1 MADKDTD
8 KSEKATIIGP
18 ETRISGELR
27 GDEDVIVR
35 GRVDGR
41 VILTSTFTVEEG
53 AIVQADVEAKIVLV
67 SGVIVGNVN
76 ASEIVRLG
84 EKARVVGDLT
94 APRVVIEAGAA
105 YRGRLDMGD
114 IEAGAASSARVS
126 SRRSSSSEASSAK
139 AAPPRLAM
147 PARVAAS
154 PGAVVQRPVAGVPPR
169 APGAAAP
176 ARGPAPPSLPRP
188 QAAAAGGIASGAA
201 AAAWAKKKL
210 QRRR

>member
-1 MADKDTD
+1 MADRDSD
-8 KSEKATIIGP
+8 KASEKNTIIGP
-18 ETRISGELR
+18 ETRVSGELR

-41 VILTSTFTVEEG
+41 VVLTSTFTIEEG
-53 AIVQADVEAKIVLV
+53 AIVQADVEARVVLV
-67 SGVIVGNVN
+67 SGVVVGNVT
-76 ASEIVRLG
+76 ATEIVRLS
-84 EKARVVGDLT
+84 EKARVIGDLT
-94 APRVVIEAGAA
+94 APKVVIESGAA

-126 SRRSSSSEASSAK
+126 ARRSSESSKGAS
-139 AAPPRLAM
+139 APPRLAT
-147 PARVAAS
+147 PARVAAN
-154 PGAVVQRPVAGVPPR
+154 PGSVQRPAAAAVPARP
-169 APGAAAP
+169 AAAAP
-176 ARGPAPPSLPRP
+176 ARGPAPPPLPRP

>member
-1 MADKDTD
+1 MADKDAEKTE
-8 KSEKATIIGP
+8 KSTIIGP
-18 ETRISGELR
+18 ETRVSGELR

-41 VILTSTFTVEEG
+41 VVLTATLTVEEG
-53 AIVQADVEAKIVLV
+53 AIVQADVEAKVVLI
-67 SGVIVGNVN
+67 SGVIVGNVT
-76 ASEIVRLG
+76 ASDIVRLSD
-84 EKARVVGDLT
+84 KARVVGDLT

-105 YRGRLDMGD
+105 YRGRLDMGE
-114 IEAGAASSARVS
+114 IEAGAASTTRVQG
-126 SRRSSSSEASSAK
+126 RRSSESSAK
-139 AAPPRLAM
+139 TAPPRLAA

-154 PGAVVQRPVAGVPPR
+154 PGAVAQRPAPGVPPR
-169 APGAAAP
+169 SATGSAP
-176 ARGPAPPSLPRP
+176 ARGPAPPQLPRP

>member
-1 MADKDTD
+1 MADRDSD
-8 KSEKATIIGP
+8 KASEKNTIIGP
-18 ETRISGELR
+18 ETRVSGELR

-41 VILTSTFTVEEG
+41 VVLTSTFTIEEG
-53 AIVQADVEAKIVLV
+53 AIVQADVEARVVLV
-67 SGVIVGNVN
+67 SGVVVGNVT
-76 ASEIVRLG
+76 ATEIVRLS
-84 EKARVVGDLT
+84 EKARVIGDLT
-94 APRVVIEAGAA
+94 APKVVIEGGAA
-105 YRGRLDMGD
+105 FRGRLDMGD

-126 SRRSSSSEASSAK
+126 ARRSSDSSKGAS
-139 AAPPRLAM
+139 APPRLAT

-154 PGAVVQRPVAGVPPR
+154 PGSVQRPAAAA
-169 APGAAAP
+169 APARPAAAAP
-176 ARGPAPPSLPRP
+176 ARGPAPPPLPRP

>member
-1 MADKDTD
+1 MADRDSD
-8 KSEKATIIGP
+8 KQGGEKATIIGP
-18 ETRISGELR
+18 ETKISGELR

-35 GRVDGR
+35 GRVEGR
-41 VILTSTFTVEEG
+41 VVLTSILTVEEG
-53 AIVQADVEAKIVLV
+53 AIVQADVEARVVLV

-76 ASEIVRLG
+76 AVEIVRLS
-84 EKARVVGDLT
+84 EKARVIGDLT
-94 APRVVIEAGAA
+94 APKVVIEAGAA

-126 SRRSSSSEASSAK
+126 SRRSSESSASK
-139 AAPPRLAM
+139 AAPPRLAA
-147 PARVAAS
+147 PARVAAA
-154 PGAVVQRPVAGVPPR
+154 PGAVVQRPATTAIPAR
-169 APGAAAP
+169 APASAP
-176 ARGPAPPSLPRP
+176 ARGPAPPPLPRP

>member
-1 MADKDTD
+1 MAERESDKA
-8 KSEKATIIGP
+8 SEKNTIIGP
-18 ETRISGELR
+18 ETRVSGELR

-41 VILTSTFTVEEG
+41 VVLTSTLTIEEG
-53 AIVQADVEAKIVLV
+53 AIVQADVEARVVLV
-67 SGVIVGNVN
+67 SGVVVGNVT
-76 ASEIVRLG
+76 ATEIVRLSD
-84 EKARVVGDLT
+84 KARVIGDLT
-94 APRVVIEAGAA
+94 APKVVIESGAA

-126 SRRSSSSEASSAK
+126 ARRSSESSKGAS
-139 AAPPRLAM
+139 APPRLAT

-154 PGAVVQRPVAGVPPR
+154 PGSVVQRPVSAAVPAR
-169 APGAAAP
+169 AAAAAP
-176 ARGPAPPSLPRP
+176 ARGPAPPPLPRP